1 MAEEERNIKIKFDS
15 NAVEVTKSTN
25 ALGASIDGTEKA
37 AGKANKTTK
46 DGTQAAK
53 ESAKAT
59 KTQSEALESLN
70 GPIGSAVSGF
80 KAMLKQM
87 VAIVANPLAL
97 TLIAIVGALTLLFKA
112 FTSTK
117 AGGEAL
123 DRVFSAIGATVDVL
137 RDRFLQLV
145 NGLATLNI
153 KEIIASFT
161 GLGEEIEKDA
171 RAAAELTRTLQQ
183 VADAQ
188 RDLSVSRSKLNRDL
202 AASKELITDETAS
215 YADKKKAINEVRIA
229 EEKQTAAELA
239 NARKKLKAILDQNDL
254 SDSLGEALQSS
265 ADAQRAVYD
274 LETESNNNRRAINKS
289 DKRADN
295 EERARIKT
303 INDEEKARLKI
314 VMDTAAADSKARKAL
329 REQEA
334 KDKLELAKQDFKDNQ
349 DNINILLALD
359 KENAEKRAV
368 QQKEIDDKQ
377 IDEAKKKAATE
388 IEIEKAK
395 ADQKKSIQDG
405 QDALLTAGVGFL
417 SKIAGKNRLLQKAA
431 IIAESALGIGRSVV
445 ATNASN
451 VAATAAGAALAI
463 PTAGAS
469 VAAAAGL
476 VTTNYATL
484 GLGIAGNVLATAKA
498 LQALGGGSAP
508 SGAAGANVGGG
519 GAGSGAA
526 TPTVAFNN
534 TSENQIGQSVAARQ
548 AEQAPIRVFVA
559 ESDITDAQA
568 DVKVLL
574 AKNTF

>member
-15 NAVEVTKSTN
+15 NAAEVTKSTN
-25 ALGASIDGTEKA
+25 ALGTSIDGAEKA
-37 AGKANKTTK
+37 AGKATKTTK
-46 DGTQAAK
+46 DGAEASK
-53 ESAKAT
+53 NAAKAT
-59 KTQSEALESLN
+59 KTQGDALESLG
-70 GPIGSAVSGF
+70 GPLGSAVSGF
-80 KAMLKQM
+80 KALLKQM
-87 VAIVANPLAL
+87 MLLIVNPVAL
-97 TLIAIVGALTLLFKA
+97 TIIAIVGALALLFKA

-123 DRVFSAIGATVDVL
+123 DRVFSAIGATIDVL

-145 NGLATLNI
+145 NGIATLNI

-161 GLGEEIEKDA
+161 GLGEEIAKDA
-171 RAAAELTRTLQQ
+171 KAASDLTRSLQE

-202 AASKELITDETAS
+202 AASKEIITDETAS
-215 YADKKKAINEVRIA
+215 YADKKKAINDVRIA
-229 EEKQTAAELA
+229 EERQTTAELA
-239 NARKKLKAILDQNDL
+239 NARKKLNAILEQNKL

-274 LETESNNNRRAINKS
+274 LETESNNNRRAINRS

-295 EERARIKT
+295 EERTRIKA
-303 INDEEKARLKI
+303 INDEEKARLKA
-314 VMDTAAADSKARKAL
+314 VGETAAADSKARKAL

-334 KDKLELAKQDFKDNQ
+334 KDKAELEKQQFKDNQ
-349 DNINILLALD
+349 DTFATLLELD
-359 KENAEKRAV
+359 KQNAEKRAA
-368 QQKEIDDKQ
+368 QQREIDDKQ

-395 ADQKKSIQDG
+395 ADQKQAIQDG
-405 QDALLTAGVGFL
+405 QNALLNAGVNFL
-417 SKIAGKNRLLQKAA
+417 SKIAGKNKLLQKAA
-431 IIAESALGIGRSVV
+431 IIAESALGIGRSIIQ
-445 ATNASN
+445 TNASN
-451 VAATAAGAALAI
+451 VAATAQGAALAI

-476 VTTNYATL
+476 VTSNFATL
-484 GLGIAGNVLATAKA
+484 GLGIAGNVAATAKA

-508 SGAAGANVGGG
+508 NPGGGGEQRGGGG
-519 GAGSGAA
+519 GA
-526 TPTVAFNN
+526 TPAIAFNN

-568 DVKVLL
+568 EVKVLL
-574 AKNTF
+574 TKNTF